1 MAITYAD
8 EWAGEGGIKYKI
20 MAEIQSSST
29 GLSGE
34 YFVAAELL
42 RRGYSVGITMG
53 NAKAIDILAEKDKKQ
68 FIIQVKA
75 IYKKKNVGWP
85 MMKDKVH
92 KDHFYVF
99 VNLNGDK
106 MAEPE
111 YYICTGEQAKKK
123 VKQYATRGIVDLS
136 SLNSDDFK
144 GRWDKI
150 KYLFCK

>member
-1 MAITYAD
+1 
-8 EWAGEGGIKYKI
+8 

-53 NAKAIDILAEKDKKQ
+53 NAKAIDILAEKDGNQ

-75 IYKKKNVGWP
+75 FFKKNNVGWP
-85 MMKDKVH
+85 MMADKVNESI
-92 KDHFYVF
+92 FYVF

-106 MAEPE
+106 MTEPD
-111 YYICTGEQAKKK
+111 YFIATGIEAKQK
-123 VKQYATRGIVDLS
+123 VKQYTTRGIIDLS
-136 SLNSDDFK
+136 TLNTDDFK
-144 GRWDKI
+144 NRWDKI
-150 KYLFCK
+150 S

>member
-1 MAITYAD
+1 
-8 EWAGEGGIKYKI
+8 

-53 NAKAIDILAEKDKKQ
+53 NAKAIDILAEKDDKQ

-85 MMKDKVH
+85 MMKERVH
-92 KDHFYVF
+92 LDHFYVF

-106 MAEPE
+106 MAQPD
-111 YYICTGEQAKKK
+111 YFICTGVEAKVK

-136 SLNSDDFK
+136 TLNSEEYK
-144 GRWDKI
+144 ERWDKI
-150 KYLFCK
+150 G